1 MNQDRK
7 FLKIPYISI
16 LPMAIIL
23 MFTYKFVDKI
33 ADVKNFI
40 DLLIRVITP
49 FIWGFAIAYLVN
61 PLMEWLEKNF
71 NLKRW
76 IAIMILYLIIIGVL
90 LGAVA
95 FVLPSMIASITD
107 IISNFPTYLD
117 KLEEFGIEMVKKFE
131 QIYGNN
137 IETALDSENMK
148 KYIDGLGQMLN
159 NGLSNFLIGL
169 VQFSSGFLKFIMG
182 LIISVY
188 MLKDKEKFINGSKK
202 IVSATFSK
210 KNAEEIFI
218 FMIEVDR
225 IFSRYISG
233 KMLDSLI
240 IGIIAFIGFYIMR
253 APYVMLLS
261 IIIGATNMIPYF
273 GPFIGGIPVVII
285 VLLHNPITA
294 VWATIFI
301 LVLQQ
306 FDGLVLGPKILGGS
320 VGISPFWIILA
331 ITIGGGLFGLIGMLI
346 GVPILVIILN
356 LINRKIDKKLIEK
369 TTINN

>member
-1 MNQDRK
+1 MNQDKK

-16 LPMAIIL
+16 FPVALIL
-23 MFTYKFVDKI
+23 MFTYKFLDKI

-76 IAIMILYLIIIGVL
+76 AAILVLYTLIIGVL
-90 LGAVA
+90 IGAVA
-95 FVLPSMIASITD
+95 FILPSMIASVSD
-107 IISNFPTYLD
+107 IISNFPFYLD
-117 KLEEFGIEMVKKFE
+117 KMEIYGVELIEKFE
-131 QIYGNN
+131 KIYGNN

-148 KYIDGLGQMLN
+148 KYIDNIGQMLN

-188 MLKDKEKFINGSKK
+188 MLKDKEKFIKGSKK
-202 IVSATFSK
+202 IIYVTFNK
-210 KNAEEIFI
+210 KNTEEIFI
-218 FMIEVDR
+218 FMREVDG

-240 IGIIAFIGFYIMR
+240 IGIIAFIGFYIMK
-253 APYVMLLS
+253 APYAMLLS

-273 GPFIGGIPVVII
+273 GPFIGGLPVVII
-285 VLLHNPITA
+285 VLLHNPVTA
-294 VWATIFI
+294 LWATIFI
-301 LVLQQ
+301 LILQQ

-320 VGISPFWIILA
+320 VGISPFWIIMA

-356 LINRKIDKKLIEK
+356 VINRKIDKTLEEK
-369 TTINN
+369 NNS